1 MSARL
6 APVWR
11 AGRRALR
18 LLVASSGGRV
28 SEDEDIVTALVV
40 GLGNP
45 GPEYAQTRHNVGQ
58 MVADE
63 LARRWSGSFSTVGR
77 THAQVASIRLG
88 GVGPSSVPAALAKPM
103 SYMNLSGGPVSALA
117 RYYGVTPADVIVIHD
132 ELDIPFGA
140 IRLKRGGG
148 SGGHNGLKDVSKA
161 LGIPDYVRVR
171 VGIGRPPGRQAPAE
185 FVLKPFSASERKE
198 LDLVVALAADAVGE
212 VLTNGLAEAQQR
224 FHSSD

>member
-1 MSARL
+1 
-6 APVWR
+6 
-11 AGRRALR
+11 
-18 LLVASSGGRV
+18 VASSGRKA
-28 SEDEDIVTALVV
+28 SKQEETVTALVV

-63 LARRWSGSFSTVGR
+63 LARRWAGSFSTLGR
-77 THAQVASIRLG
+77 TRAQVAGIRLG
-88 GVGPSSVPAALAKPM
+88 GVGPSSVSAALAKPM

-117 RYYGVTPADVIVIHD
+117 KYYGVAPADVMVIHD
-132 ELDIPFGA
+132 DLDIPFGA

-161 LGIPDYVRVR
+161 LAIPDYVRVR
-171 VGIGRPPGRQAPAE
+171 VGIGRPPGRQAPAD

-198 LDLVVALAADAVGE
+198 LDLVVALAADAVE
-212 VLTNGLAEAQQR
+212 DVLMKGLAEAQQR
-224 FHSSD
+224 FHSSE

>member
-6 APVWR
+6 ALMWR
-11 AGRRALR
+11 AGRRAFR
-18 LLVASSGGRV
+18 SLVASSERNAA
-28 SEDEDIVTALVV
+28 EEETVTALVV

-45 GPEYAQTRHNVGQ
+45 GSEYAQTRHNIGQ
-58 MVADE
+58 MVANE
-63 LARRWSGSFSTVGR
+63 LAHRWSGSFSALGR
-77 THAQVASIRLG
+77 THAQATSIRLG

-103 SYMNLSGGPVSALA
+103 SYMNVSGGPVSALA
-117 RYYGVTPADVIVIHD
+117 KYYGVPAADVVVIHD

-161 LGIPDYVRVR
+161 LDTPDYIRVR

-185 FVLKPFSASERKE
+185 FVLKPFTATERKE
-198 LDLVVALAADAVGE
+198 LDLVVALAADAVE
-212 VLTNGLAEAQQR
+212 DLLLKGLAEAQQR
-224 FHSSD
+224 FHS

>member
-6 APVWR
+6 APLWQ
-11 AGRRALR
+11 AGRRAFR
-18 LLVASSGGRV
+18 SFVASSGRKA
-28 SEDEDIVTALVV
+28 SDEEETVTALVV

-63 LARRWSGSFSTVGR
+63 LARRWSGSFSSLGR
-77 THAQVASIRLG
+77 THAQVASIRVG
-88 GVGPSSVPAALAKPM
+88 GVGPSSVSAALAKPM

-117 RYYGVTPADVIVIHD
+117 KYYGVAPADVMVIHD
-132 ELDIPFGA
+132 DLDIPFGA

-161 LGIPDYVRVR
+161 LDLPDYVRVR
-171 VGIGRPPGRQAPAE
+171 VGIGRPPGRQAPAD
-185 FVLKPFSASERKE
+185 FVLKPFSATERKE
-198 LDLVVALAADAVGE
+198 LDLVVALAADAVE
-212 VLTNGLAEAQQR
+212 DVLTKGLAEAQQR
-224 FHSSD
+224 FHASD